1 MSEEEWPFP
10 EDLVRDLLG
19 IARALHCSARAFS
32 PGDRRTI
39 EQLEQI
45 VHELRMALEL
55 ARTDA
60 GSAAQR
66 AACLWAEQGTA
77 RLCDIVTGGIPLAPA
92 VRAMVV
98 GLRR

>member
-1 MSEEEWPFP
+1 MSDAKSPFP
-10 EDLVRDLLG
+10 EDSVRDLLG
-19 IARALHCSARAFS
+19 IARALHRSARAFS
-32 PGDRRTI
+32 PRDRRTV

-45 VHELRMALEL
+45 VHELRIALEL
-55 ARTDA
+55 AQADA

-66 AACLWAEQGTA
+66 AAWLWAEQGTA
-77 RLCDIVTGGIPLAPA
+77 RLCEIVAGDMPLAPA

>member
-1 MSEEEWPFP
+1 MPDDEWPFP
-10 EDLVRDLLG
+10 EDTVRDLLG
-19 IARALHCSARAFS
+19 IARALHRSARAFS

-55 ARTDA
+55 AQTDT
-60 GSAAQR
+60 GSATQR
-66 AACLWAEQGTA
+66 AACLWAERGTA
-77 RLCDIVTGGIPLAPA
+77 HLCEIVASDMPLAPA

-98 GLRR
+98 GLRP

>member
-1 MSEEEWPFP
+1 MCDDEWPFP
-10 EDLVRDLLG
+10 EDSVRDLLG
-19 IARALHCSARAFS
+19 IARALHRSARAFS
-32 PGDRRTI
+32 PGDRRSV

-55 ARTDA
+55 ARYPVP
-60 GSAAQR
+60 SAARR
-66 AACLWAEQGTA
+66 AAWLWAEQGTA
-77 RLCDIVTGGIPLAPA
+77 RLCEIVAGDMPLAPA